1 MDILGLLVVAILVV
15 AIWRLTRPP
24 VRLVR
29 PQDVYVID
37 GDTITIPAG
46 QDKREHVRIANI
58 DAPEIRGIK
67 SLWQQKRGIAAR
79 DELRFLISSADIVEI
94 RSQWSSDPFGRTL
107 ARVKVVTDRRQ
118 IDVGRHLVKQ
128 GLARAWT
135 R

>member
-1 MDILGLLVVAILVV
+1 LDILSSIVVAILIV
-15 AIWRLTRPP
+15 AIWKLSRPP

-46 QDKREHVRIANI
+46 SDRREHVRISNI
-58 DAPEIRGIK
+58 DAPEIRGFK
-67 SLWQQKRGIAAR
+67 SILQQKRGIAAR
-79 DELRFLISSADIVEI
+79 DEVRFLIETAEVVEI

-107 ARVKVVTDRRQ
+107 ARVRVLNDRRQ
-118 IDVGRHLVKQ
+118 IDVGRHLVKN
-128 GLARAWT
+128 GLARAWN

>member
-1 MDILGLLVVAILVV
+1 MDILSSIVVAILIV
-15 AIWRLTRPP
+15 AIWKLSRPP

-46 QDKREHVRIANI
+46 SDRREHVRISNI
-58 DAPEIRGIK
+58 DAPEIRGFK

-79 DELRFLISSADIVEI
+79 DEVRFLIETAEVVEI

-107 ARVKVVTDRRQ
+107 ARVSVLTDRRQ
-118 IDVGRHLVKQ
+118 IDVGRHLVKN
-128 GLARAWT
+128 GLARAWN